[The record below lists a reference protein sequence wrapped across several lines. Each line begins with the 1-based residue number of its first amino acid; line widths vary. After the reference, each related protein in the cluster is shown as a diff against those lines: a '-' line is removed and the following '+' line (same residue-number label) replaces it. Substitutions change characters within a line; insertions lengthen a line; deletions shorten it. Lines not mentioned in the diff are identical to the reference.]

1 MIIIFICTWS
11 KGEKNFTHQS
21 ISGWITS
28 SHSRSSDL
36 VTNFFTHINDEVFY
50 TYVYVLYYLY
60 KYFLVLLC
68 LHCSHINKC
77 ISFKVSTF
85 VHDLKLLLSIGSCDE
100 TGSGKTSQIP
110 QYFNNPDTK
119 NVEISYLLQIL
130 WHVVC
135 YIKQNKNKDYFPK
148 NGFLLN
154 KHNCSTCLQAVD
166 VLFGIVYVVF
176 NWK

>member
-11 KGEKNFTHQS
+11 RGEKNFTHQS

-60 KYFLVLLC
+60 KNFLVLLC

-85 VHDLKLLLSIGSCDE
+85 VHDLKLLLSIGSCYCWWNWFRKGFTD
-100 TGSGKTSQIP
+100 TPNILIIRIQKTWKLAIFCK
-110 QYFNNPDTK
+110 YYGTWF
-119 NVEISYLLQIL
+119 VI
-130 WHVVC
+130 
-135 YIKQNKNKDYFPK
+135 
-148 NGFLLN
+148 LN
-154 KHNCSTCLQAVD
+154 KTKTKIIFQKMISS
-166 VLFGIVYVVF
+166 
-176 NWK
+176 